1 MIWLL
6 MLGCLRIAKLLFHVS
21 IYDHEDLEV
30 FMCVTLND
38 LVTTLK
44 DRRVYVRNSRL
55 VKRQPFIQAF
65 LSQLLLSCEDLLFV
79 KYFPRISNMY
89 SVNCS
94 LTYNP
99 KKYQAYRN
107 IGVLLQ
113 RQLKLFFQCK
123 IFILARTLVST
134 TFLKQKL

>member
-55 VKRQPFIQAF
+55 VKRQPFI
-65 LSQLLLSCEDLLFV
+65 
-79 KYFPRISNMY
+79 
-89 SVNCS
+89 
-94 LTYNP
+94 
-99 KKYQAYRN
+99 
-107 IGVLLQ
+107 
-113 RQLKLFFQCK
+113 
-123 IFILARTLVST
+123 
-134 TFLKQKL
+134 